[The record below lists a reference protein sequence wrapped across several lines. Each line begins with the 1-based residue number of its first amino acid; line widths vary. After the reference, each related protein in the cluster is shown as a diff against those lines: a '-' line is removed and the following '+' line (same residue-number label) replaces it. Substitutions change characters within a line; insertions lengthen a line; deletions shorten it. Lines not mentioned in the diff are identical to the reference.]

1 MANRT
6 KKNPR
11 TSFIICRSTKA
22 EKAKLE
28 KEAKDKGYEFSR
40 YIRSLLGF
48 VEDND

>member
-1 MANRT
+1 MANR
-6 KKNPR
+6 KKVNPR

-28 KEAKDKGYEFSR
+28 QDAKSKGYDFSK
-40 YIRSLLGF
+40 YIRKLLGF